1 MRNSTEIQ
9 RWLIA
14 QNYLAAVDDNG
25 RPNDDGVFG
34 TVSLAAY
41 NRARAAKGL
50 KPHEGILTLTEI
62 NAVLFPEEQPA
73 LAPKRKGNTMSNWFS
88 SFVTTTAFKYL
99 VAMAAT
105 FIATKL
111 GLEKG
116 SVEGLLT
123 QLIGVAMGG
132 WGMWEASRNKI
143 VMDGKKVSLS
153 HLDASDA
160 KAVKDIVSTNL

>member
-62 NAVLFPEEQPA
+62 NAVLFPEEQPPAPTNPLKDWLMGLAIKQAVSHLKGLPQMEFLSGFKTYILAA
-73 LAPKRKGNTMSNWFS
+73 LILVSAAAETFVPGLDIPGFSMS
-88 SFVTTTAFKYL
+88 
-99 VAMAAT
+99 
-105 FIATKL
+105 
-111 GLEKG
+111 
-116 SVEGLLT
+116 
-123 QLIGVAMGG
+123 IG
-132 WGMWEASRNKI
+132 EAI
-143 VMDGKKVSLS
+143 MVSLALVTGRS
-153 HLDASDA
+153 GA
-160 KAVKDIVSTNL
+160 KTDVKKAIG